1 MDDVMRSQRAL
12 ANGWTAGD
20 VVAKWGDGALRLH
33 YVRTG
38 GSKPPLVMAHGH
50 SDNALCWIRVAQALE
65 ADYDCIMYDAR
76 GHGLSEDGPEG
87 VPGEALAQDAAAFV
101 KVLGLAKPGMIG
113 HSMGARTAA
122 GAAALYP
129 DLLSYI
135 ILEDPPWFDEET
147 RKRWD
152 RARPQAA
159 QEEQPTTRQGW
170 VDRCH
175 KQNPN
180 WHEDEVQ
187 AWADSKMYYHSR
199 PPGSMSAW
207 ARSRPGRRSAAK
219 ITIPTLLLTG
229 DSERGAIVTAA
240 SGPGGDGPA
249 QAGAGGAYPR
259 RGALHPSRPVRSRHG
274 RHPCV
279 PGEGGVGELAQLGG
293 LYGRTGGH
301 GYRRR
306 WPGGPGQL
314 NR

>member
-12 ANGWTAGD
+12 ANGWTMGD
-20 VVAKWGDGALRLH
+20 VLAKWGDGGLRLH

-38 GSKPPLVMAHGH
+38 GGKPPLVMAHGH

-76 GHGLSEDGPEG
+76 GHGLSQDGPEG
-87 VPGEALAQDAAAFV
+87 APGEALGHDAAAFV
-101 KVLGLAKPGMIG
+101 RALGLVKPGMIG

-122 GAAALYP
+122 SAAALYP

-147 RKRWD
+147 RARRD
-152 RARPQAA
+152 RARVQATP
-159 QEEQPTTRQGW
+159 EELPTARQGW

-187 AWADSKMYYHSR
+187 AWADCQMQYHSR
-199 PPGSMSAW
+199 VHPASHPSITPW
-207 ARSRPGRRSAAK
+207 QEVAAK
-219 ITIPTLLLTG
+219 ITVPTLLLRG

-240 SGPGGDGPA
+240 LA
-249 QAGAGGAYPR
+249 QEAMGLLKQLQVAHIPGAGHCIHRDQFEASMAAIR
-259 RGALHPSRPVRSRHG
+259 AF
-274 RHPCV
+274 
-279 PGEGGVGELAQLGG
+279 LAQV
-293 LYGRTGGH
+293 R
-301 GYRRR
+301 
-306 WPGGPGQL
+306 
-314 NR
+314 